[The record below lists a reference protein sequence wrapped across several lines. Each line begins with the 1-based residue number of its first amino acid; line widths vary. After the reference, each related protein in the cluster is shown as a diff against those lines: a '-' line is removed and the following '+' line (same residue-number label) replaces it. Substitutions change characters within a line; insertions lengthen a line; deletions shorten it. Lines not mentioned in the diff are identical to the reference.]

1 MLSGLRWFHLSSGHL
16 PAPNGHFDLPEIHEP
31 FNNART
37 NYFSCLMLLGSCSI
51 PKQGSES
58 EMICINSVIPQ
69 SGYSSEATGNTTQE
83 VKSWDSTHFKCNF
96 PNLFFTDLKF
106 HLSPMAF
113 LIQGRFL
120 PKYKEQE
127 KDPEV
132 MFYRFSPQKLLLNL

>member
-16 PAPNGHFDLPEIHEP
+16 AAPNGHFDLPEIHEP

-58 EMICINSVIPQ
+58 EMICINSVIPH

-120 PKYKEQE
+120 PNTRNSLDQ
-127 KDPEV
+127 EV
-132 MFYRFSPQKLLLNL
+132 MFYRFSPQKLLLNR